1 MYKLLIIS
9 FAFLMTVACTKQRD
23 AEFAQ
28 GQGEN
33 LLTVSEYNG
42 KTFEITTG
50 APIEGRTQS
59 FSKAQ
64 KLDIKS
70 KSVGDESF
78 SVVSYEVNDPLAKKL
93 LGDTP
98 IVGKT
103 NTKYKGLIKVEQNYL
118 KVYKVGKASDLPLS
132 ETTYAIKLNEEE
144 LAVPLIGYPITS
156 RVSVERAKNEY
167 GEKGSTKIEK
177 NEVNISDAAF
187 FRVDMSKGEI
197 FEPVL
202 KTDVL
207 PASYFSGEWF
217 FTETVTAAPEEES
230 ENLGFVGGYD
240 SALTPSTRIKF
251 LSNETSMKVV
261 NLNID
266 ERLAEKADANFKTA
280 LTLPVSWKS
289 YKVNNNGQAMS
300 EAEDGKVHWSKRPFI
315 QVDFDKSLSTFN
327 NGKSRLVALEVKDDY
342 LSFATEDGEGRRVR
356 YSFLRVKP
364 RNYTAKRLF
373 KDDKRTFGFFATQKS
388 VVKNFEISRQDDI
401 EKNTFISR
409 FNPKAGKIVFNF
421 TKTTPQWIRPSVKQ
435 AVESWNEAFAKA
447 GVQNLAIVL
456 DEEHDVELGDLR
468 YNAINII
475 ENLTASSLFGFG
487 PSVTDPFTGE
497 IISATTNVHLTPIRE
512 ALISEMKDYIKMKLG
527 LLEEGRSAGLAGMI
541 DSMNLAVTKKTAAG
555 IDVVS
560 DIFPTVKGLKMY
572 LPDAKNPK
580 TLSLKNVD
588 FRARDAKNPREFDL
602 AIASGNIHAE
612 IEAQC
617 TDLVAYVQEIK
628 SQGLTHNEKEV
639 SVLDSCSRKLVTTK
653 FLGTLVHEMGH
664 NFGLRHNFMAS
675 NDSVNFMSVEDTQT
689 KHQVRSSSVMEYS
702 SFNEDR
708 LVRPGPYDI
717 AAIRFGYA
725 DSIELKDG
733 KVVELDT
740 KKNIAQNLGQQNQ
753 ARSFKFCTDED
764 VSYST
769 TPMCQR
775 HDSGVT
781 PLEVVKNIIADY
793 QAFIQK
799 RHFRGDGIGLTPP
812 AYLAQVSMGR
822 TFIPLMRF
830 YTEWRSGLARYLL
843 EDNQYL
849 ETLSEKEF
857 DAVVAKMKK
866 DDQWKE
872 FANQYEPVSKKV
884 FDFFFTVATTS
895 NRYCVLEK
903 GSEIVLNELEK
914 VRSDVFFNA
923 STSVASCAEAA
934 KTGYWEKKGM
944 KLLTE
949 TGHFLNSFRFDQ
961 SDKAAMEPLDVVGT
975 IVDRTNASVLLSARL
990 PLGYDAMVRGFA
1002 PSFMDEPK
1010 FRKAVQGWALG
1021 RLIQGLP
1028 GAYVLADMKGG
1039 DDELKQKMAKTMF
1052 QVFAAEKDLNATFF
1066 EAYRSGLEI
1075 PGKDEVSQMRT
1086 EMVRTIFVPM
1096 SQAAAL
1102 KQFAAYI
1109 QGPGG
1114 FIAVSKAGTGAHAL
1128 MMKYQQLSALREAQP
1143 IDTKNASIADFIA
1156 SATAS
1161 LPTTAELE
1169 TITTKDLISKMEPLK
1184 SKIMAMDEKNRAI
1197 AIALL
1202 QEGSAIFNL
1211 ADQAEE
1217 AAKSGDPKA
1226 AEQVGQVLASP
1237 FKVVLTQIMKLTSFP
1252 TSEGFAKGIES
1263 NNANVANYQ
1272 ENKVEIDAQIES
1284 IFSVLAKSAG
1294 R

>member
-1 MYKLLIIS
+1 MYKLLLIS
-9 FAFLMTVACTKQRD
+9 FAFLLTVACTKQRD

-70 KSVGDESF
+70 KSIGDESF

-98 IVGKT
+98 IVGKA

-132 ETTYAIKLNEEE
+132 ETTYAVKLNEEE

-156 RVSVERAKNEY
+156 RVSIDRAKNEY
-167 GEKGSTKIEK
+167 GEKSSTKIEK

-187 FRVDMSKGEI
+187 FRFDMSKGEI

-327 NGKSRLVALEVKDDY
+327 NGRSRLVALEVKDDY

-373 KDDKRTFGFFATQKS
+373 KDDRRTYGFFTTQKS
-388 VVKNFEISRQDDI
+388 VVNNFEISRQEDI

-512 ALISEMKDYIKMKLG
+512 ALISEMKEYIKMKLG
-527 LLEEGRSAGLAGMI
+527 LLEEGRSAGIAGMI
-541 DSMNLAVTKKTAAG
+541 DSMNLIINKKTADG
-555 IDVVS
+555 IEAIS
-560 DIFPTVKGLKMY
+560 DLFPSVKGLKMY
-572 LPDAKNPK
+572 LPDAKSPK
-580 TLSLKNVD
+580 TFHLKNVD

-617 TDLVAYVQEIK
+617 PDLTAYIQEVK
-628 SQGLTHNEKEV
+628 SQGLTHNEKEN

-664 NFGLRHNFMAS
+664 NFGLRHNFTAS
-675 NDSVNFMSVEDTQT
+675 NDSANFMSVEETQT

-725 DSIELKDG
+725 DSVELNDG
-733 KVVELDT
+733 KVVALDT
-740 KKNIAQNLGQQNQ
+740 TKNIAQNLGSNK

-764 VSYST
+764 VAYST

-775 HDSGVT
+775 HDAGVT
-781 PLEVVKNIIADY
+781 PLEVVKNIIADHE
-793 QAFIQK
+793 AFTQK
-799 RHFRGDGIGLTPP
+799 RYFRGDGIRVLPP
-812 AYLAQVSMGR
+812 EYLAQISMVR

-830 YTEWRSGLARYLL
+830 YVEWRSGLARFLG

-849 ETLSEKEF
+849 ENLTEKQF
-857 DAVVAKMKK
+857 QAVINKMKA
-866 DDQWKE
+866 DNQWKD
-872 FANQYEPVSKKV
+872 FVTQYEPVSKAI
-884 FDFFFTVATTS
+884 FNFFFHTATMS

-903 GSEIVLNELEK
+903 GSDLVLNELEK
-914 VRSDVFFNA
+914 VRSDIYFNA
-923 STSVASCAEAA
+923 ATSVSSCADAA
-934 KTGYWEKKGM
+934 KAGYWDKKGL
-944 KLLTE
+944 KLVTE
-949 TGHFLNSFRFDQ
+949 AGHFLNSFRFDL
-961 SDKAAMEPLDVVGT
+961 SDKAAKEPLDVVGT
-975 IVDRTNASVLLSARL
+975 MGDRLNASAFLAARL
-990 PLGYDAMVRGFA
+990 PLGYDAMSRGFT
-1002 PSFMDEPK
+1002 PSMMDEPQ
-1010 FRKAVQGWALG
+1010 FRKVVQGWALG
-1021 RLIQGLP
+1021 RLIGGVP
-1028 GAYVLADMKGG
+1028 GSYVALDLKGG
-1039 DDELKQKMAKTMF
+1039 DEALKEKLKKNTFPVFSAESEL
-1052 QVFAAEKDLNATFF
+1052 NSTFF
-1066 EAYRSGLEI
+1066 EIYKAGLRI
-1075 PGKDEVSQMRT
+1075 PGKPQVST
-1086 EMVRTIFVPM
+1086 VRTAFVGTVFVPL

-1102 KQFAAYI
+1102 KQFASYI
-1109 QGPGG
+1109 AGNGG
-1114 FIAVSKAGTGAHAL
+1114 YIAVPEATSGAYAL
-1128 MMKYQQLSALREAQP
+1128 MSTYQKLSALRETQL
-1143 IDTKNASIADFIA
+1143 IDTKNASIVDFVA
-1156 SATAS
+1156 SAKAS
-1161 LPTTAELE
+1161 LPTAEELE
-1169 TITTKDLISKMEPLK
+1169 TITVKDMISKMDALK
-1184 SKIMAMDEKNRAI
+1184 SKLATMDEANRDM
-1197 AIALL
+1197 ALGIL
-1202 QEGSAIFNL
+1202 QEGAAIFQL
-1211 ADQAEE
+1211 ADQIEGAQKSDNPQAKQQVEQIL
-1217 AAKSGDPKA
+1217 AA
-1226 AEQVGQVLASP
+1226 P
-1237 FKVVLTQIMKLTSFP
+1237 FKAVLTQLMKLTSYP
-1252 TSEGFAKGIES
+1252 TAETLDKNIEA
-1263 NNANVANYQ
+1263 NNANVLYYQ

-1284 IFSVLAKSAG
+1284 IFAILSRGAS